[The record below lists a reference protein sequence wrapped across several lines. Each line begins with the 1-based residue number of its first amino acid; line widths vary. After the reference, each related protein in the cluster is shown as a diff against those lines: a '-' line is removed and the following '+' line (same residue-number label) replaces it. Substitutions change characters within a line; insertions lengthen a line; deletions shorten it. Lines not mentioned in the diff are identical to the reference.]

1 MKPRLIACVDK
12 AKECETFFI
21 EYSRR
26 VEAYNARVDNANAL
40 SKKVGTYWY
49 VLPVPR
55 LRSHARA
62 AE

>member
-1 MKPRLIACVDK
+1 VDK